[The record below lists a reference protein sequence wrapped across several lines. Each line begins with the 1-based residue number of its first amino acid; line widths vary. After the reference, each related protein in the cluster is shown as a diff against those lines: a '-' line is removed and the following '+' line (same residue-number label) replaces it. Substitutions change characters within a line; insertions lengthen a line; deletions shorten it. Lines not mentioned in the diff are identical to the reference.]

1 MKKSEK
7 FLQNQEAPGKASRS
21 PHLKNSGAM
30 HTPFFELLVLQGYY
44 LDIYNMMKYKFKL

>member
-1 MKKSEK
+1 MSKCFK
-7 FLQNQEAPGKASRS
+7 NQETPGKASRS

-44 LDIYNMMKYKFKL
+44 LNIYNMMKYKLKL